1 MSKKVSLNEIMGK
14 SAGAKGS
21 GMSMKDLPEIL
32 GDGMP
37 ELDMSPVGRIRLIRA
52 LKQRFGDNFRSLPGL
67 KGIVKEFDSAASAA
81 VTREKLRKIKIG
93 GERG

>member
-1 MSKKVSLNEIMGK
+1 MSKKVTLSEMMGK
-14 SAGAKGS
+14 SAAGKGS

-37 ELDMSPVGRIRLIRA
+37 DLDMSPVGRIRLIRA

-81 VTREKLRKIKIG
+81 VVREKLKGIKY
-93 GERG
+93 RGNNG

>member
-1 MSKKVSLNEIMGK
+1 MRKKATLNEIMGK
-14 SAGAKGS
+14 AAGDKGS
-21 GMSMKDLPEIL
+21 NMSMKDLPEIL

-67 KGIVKEFDSAASAA
+67 KGVVKEFDSAAKAA
-81 VTREKLRKIKIG
+81 VVREKLKGIKIKG
-93 GERG
+93 RN